1 MILIR
6 SSASWPTSRRVTDRE
21 VWIKAGAIVAEH
33 GAMTADY
40 IISQLGEI
48 LGDEVAVRD
57 WRRVAAAVDAI
68 SAASVQ

>member
-1 MILIR
+1 MM
-6 SSASWPTSRRVTDRE
+6 SDRD

-33 GAMTADY
+33 GTMTADY

-68 SAASVQ
+68 SDTRPQ